1 MVTDMKPIDAILAG
15 RGILDSIM
23 APAGFRF
30 EPPAGGESSG
40 GPYAEAAYVRG
51 DRRLKFSYRFAL
63 GDVEYRIGDAAL
75 DHIAY
80 MRLLG
85 AYPKCAFASFSREE
99 PMAGFEAL
107 RDDLAAFAGDFLNGP
122 GDEFLRLAAQ
132 IDALPERRLPRF
144 VP

>member
-1 MVTDMKPIDAILAG
+1 MKPIDAILAG

-23 APAGFRF
+23 TPAGYDF
-30 EPPAGGESSG
+30 EPPFAGESSG

-51 DRRLKFSYRFAL
+51 DRRLAFSYRFAL

-75 DHIAY
+75 GHIAY
-80 MRLLG
+80 MRLLDV
-85 AYPKCAFASFSREE
+85 YPQCAFASFSREE

-107 RDDLAAFAGDFLNGP
+107 RDDLAAFAGDFLYGP

-132 IDALPERRLPRF
+132 VDALPERRLPRF